1 MNVERCFSMQMYK
14 KVAYKCMTSH
24 LRCTRNAAPFCSQCR
39 FGAKCLHSALFAC
52 TALIINA
59 LQSVGIPAL
68 CLHTYT
74 LPALHTYTLYYTL
87 TLCTTQKPINSPL
100 VVLPTGVKQGNHGR
114 PVTGERIFSR
124 SNRHAYLPMQTTPT
138 VISERAP

>member
-1 MNVERCFSMQMYK
+1 MIEFVDF
-14 KVAYKCMTSH
+14 V
-24 LRCTRNAAPFCSQCR
+24 CT
-39 FGAKCLHSALFAC
+39 LHFFVC

-87 TLCTTQKPINSPL
+87 TLCTTQKLSSSPL
-100 VVLPTGVKQGNHGR
+100 VVLPTDAKQGNYG
-114 PVTGERIFSR
+114 S
-124 SNRHAYLPMQTTPT
+124 PT
-138 VISERAP
+138 Q